1 MVEMENSTCE
11 CGKKFHACTSCD
23 FAHGWQYTFCGKDCW
38 EHSKEYDESVM
49 HMKTILGVVPD
60 DCLDDLA
67 HVIDDASGD
76 YYGVFIRLIMD
87 MKDISKVK

>member
-38 EHSKEYDESVM
+38 EHSKEYREAVA
-49 HMKTILGVVPD
+49 HMLNVLD
-60 DCLDDLA
+60 ALDCDCLDDLA
-67 HVIDDASGD
+67 HVLDDVSGD
-76 YYGVFIRLIMD
+76 YYGTFIKMLMGK
-87 MKDISKVK
+87 KDEKVK